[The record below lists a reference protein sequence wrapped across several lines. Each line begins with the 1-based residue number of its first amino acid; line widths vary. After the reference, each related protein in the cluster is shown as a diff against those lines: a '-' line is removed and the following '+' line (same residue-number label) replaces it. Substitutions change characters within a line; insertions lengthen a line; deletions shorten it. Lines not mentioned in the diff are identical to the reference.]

1 MPILSIGLNHRTA
14 PIEVRET
21 IAFEGETLPDALT
34 ALVHL
39 PAIQEAVI
47 LSTCNRTEIYA
58 AAPDLAQAEEA
69 VIDLLCARSGE
80 AAHHFVTRL
89 YRHRDEAATHH
100 LMQVACGLDSMIL
113 GEPQVLGQV
122 NVALQAA
129 QAAQTVGPILSQ
141 LFTSALR
148 AGKRA
153 RTETAISRHTT
164 STSHAAILLARR
176 QLPNLAE
183 ARALVVGAGDM
194 ATLAIK
200 ALSHQQVRQIGCIN
214 RTPTRADALIQ
225 RVQGRSFRWHE
236 FQEALIWADLVIAA
250 TGAPHTVIH
259 REDVAEILP
268 ERAGRP
274 LTLIDIALPR
284 NIDQAVAELPQ
295 VFLHDIDDLHA
306 TLDDNLVQ
314 REAARPKVNAIITQ
328 ERERFQGWQRS
339 RQAIPVLV
347 NMRRKVEELAQAE
360 LADALAQMPNLTEQ
374 ESAALER
381 MVHRLVNKVL
391 HEPTIHLKQM
401 AAEAGQPSQC
411 YTQMVQ
417 HLFAL
422 SPGANG
428 QSGGSMNGC
437 GNGHSAPMHGPQQ
450 AIELACPFQL
460 SPTREH

>member
-1 MPILSIGLNHRTA
+1 MTMPILSIGLNHRTA
-14 PIEVRET
+14 PVEVRET
-21 IAFEGETLPDALT
+21 IAFEGDALCEALT
-34 ALVHL
+34 ALSRES
-39 PAIQEAVI
+39 AIQEVAV
-47 LSTCNRTEIYA
+47 LSTCNRTEIYVA
-58 AAPDLAQAEEA
+58 AQEPTQAEEA
-69 VIDLLCARSGE
+69 VLSLLCARSGE

-89 YRHRDEAATHH
+89 YRHQDGAAVQH

-122 NVALQAA
+122 NATLQAA
-129 QAAQTVGPILSQ
+129 QAAQTAGPVLTQ

-153 RTETAISRHTT
+153 RTETSISRHTT

-176 QLPNLAE
+176 QLPDLAE

-214 RTPTRADALIQ
+214 RTATRADALIRQ
-225 RVQGRSFRWHE
+225 VQGRSFRWHE
-236 FQEALIWADLVIAA
+236 FREALVWADLVIAA
-250 TGAPHTVIH
+250 TGAPHTVIY

-268 ERAGRP
+268 ERANRP

-284 NIDQAVAELPQ
+284 NIDQAVAELPG

-314 REAARPKVNAIITQ
+314 REAARPSVNAIIAQ
-328 ERERFQGWQRS
+328 ERERFQSWQRS
-339 RQAIPVLV
+339 RQAVPVLV

-360 LADALAQMPNLTEQ
+360 LSETLAQMPGLDEA
-374 ESAALER
+374 EIALLNR

-401 AAEAGQPSQC
+401 AAESGQPSQC

-422 SPGANG
+422 PPAING
-428 QSGGSMNGC
+428 SAGN
-437 GNGHSAPMHGPQQ
+437 GNGHRAPIHGPEHRP
-450 AIELACPFQL
+450 ELVCPFQL
-460 SPTREH
+460 PHPIER